1 VDFGEGDYI
10 NDNDDS
16 KKSYCK
22 HCLEYGFKVPLRNRI
37 YPNNEPI
44 PVDHDQWKQC
54 HECGSI
60 VSIYEL
66 EKEASIKDVVETVDN
81 PFDIG
86 TSFLGIDS
94 RTSVGGKIA
103 RKKRERQKEL
113 DDIKENGSESR
124 IGKGSHFTI
133 LYRIHAT
140 IVILLVAI
148 SSKQY

>member
-1 VDFGEGDYI
+1 MV
-10 NDNDDS
+10 
-16 KKSYCK
+16 
-22 HCLEYGFKVPLRNRI
+22 
-37 YPNNEPI
+37 
-44 PVDHDQWKQC
+44 
-54 HECGSI
+54 
-60 VSIYEL
+60 
-66 EKEASIKDVVETVDN
+66 
-81 PFDIG
+81 
-86 TSFLGIDS
+86 LGIDS

-124 IGKGSHFTI
+124 TGKGSHFTI